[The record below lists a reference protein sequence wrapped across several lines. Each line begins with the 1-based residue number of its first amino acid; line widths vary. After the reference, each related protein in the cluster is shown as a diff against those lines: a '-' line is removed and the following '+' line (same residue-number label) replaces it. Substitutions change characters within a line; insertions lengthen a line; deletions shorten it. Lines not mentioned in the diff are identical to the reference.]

1 MHNHPG
7 KMEVCQIEKNVVV
20 WKPIKFQKLKIK
32 NQKRKRKKKKGSLGW
47 IPERAT

>member
-7 KMEVCQIEKNVVV
+7 KMEVCQIEKNAVE
-20 WKPIKFQKLKIK
+20 WKPIKFQKSKIK
-32 NQKRKRKKKKGSLGW
+32 NQKRKRKKGSLGW